1 MTAILFYVQPKA
13 GKNFEDI
20 EAASIFNEYFLS
32 IFESRDFGQFSN
44 YVNSIVEINDLAHG
58 IIEINDPAHRAI
70 KKYSNHSRVK
80 GTLMQI

>member
-1 MTAILFYVQPKA
+1 MTAIPFYVQPKA

-20 EAASIFNEYFLS
+20 EAASIFNKYFLS
-32 IFESRDFGQFSN
+32 IFESRDFREFSN